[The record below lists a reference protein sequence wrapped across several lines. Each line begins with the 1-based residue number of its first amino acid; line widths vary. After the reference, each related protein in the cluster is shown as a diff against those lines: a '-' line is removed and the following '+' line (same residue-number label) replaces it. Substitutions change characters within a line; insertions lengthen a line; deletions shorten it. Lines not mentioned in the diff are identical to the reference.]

1 MRKCG
6 RTVAHNQG
14 SLLVDGLLRD
24 GWAQVVG
31 EEDGLVLRGGLQTE
45 TLLAGRVEVAQEQ
58 ADIVPSP
65 VGDLFRVPGVGVS
78 ARHVRMAGSA
88 GDGESS

>member
-1 MRKCG
+1 MWKCG

-14 SLLVDGLLRD
+14 SPLVDSLLRD

-45 TLLAGRVEVAQEQ
+45 KLLAGSVEVAQEQ
-58 ADIVPSP
+58 ADIVPGP
-65 VGDLFRVPGVGVS
+65 VGDLFRVPGVRVS
-78 ARHVRMAGSA
+78 ARHVRTQAAQAG
-88 GDGESS
+88 G

>member
-1 MRKCG
+1 MRVWKCG
-6 RTVAHNQG
+6 RTVAHDQG

-45 TLLAGRVEVAQEQ
+45 MLLAGSIEVAQKQ
-58 ADIVPSP
+58 ADIVPGP
-65 VGDLFRVPGVGVS
+65 VGDLFRVPGMGVS
-78 ARHVRMAGSA
+78 STRP
-88 GDGESS
+88 DGRRRGC